1 MDQAKIV
8 IVDPERSYA
17 LHLQEYLRG
26 RELPFETDVCF
37 STRTFLDS
45 YSPAGTAL
53 AVIAE
58 EAYTEEAAAAGYSPV
73 LILKAGGGSPE
84 DSPPSTG
91 KYQSMEGIA
100 GAVRELCNEALGS
113 RMDIMPSLA
122 RRQTR
127 AKLIGFFT
135 PLTRC
140 LQTTAALTLGQLL
153 SRSSR
158 VLYLNFEAVSG
169 LEEEIGPFRGTAAE
183 LLYYNEC
190 DRSKVAGRLSVMAEN
205 VGGVHVVPPMRSF
218 TEMMSVTAAQ
228 WLSLMASID
237 RVTDYDFI
245 LLDLTPLAG
254 GLPDILRECAEVIT
268 IIRSGCRVSEARVK
282 EYRQMLKE
290 EGYEDVYAR
299 TVLLELPVFR
309 SLPADLRSLGRGE
322 LASYLKPL
330 AASLTEGRAG

>member
-1 MDQAKIV
+1 M
-8 IVDPERSYA
+8 
-17 LHLQEYLRG
+17 
-26 RELPFETDVCF
+26 
-37 STRTFLDS
+37 
-45 YSPAGTAL
+45 
-53 AVIAE
+53 
-58 EAYTEEAAAAGYSPV
+58 
-73 LILKAGGGSPE
+73 
-84 DSPPSTG
+84 
-91 KYQSMEGIA
+91 
-100 GAVRELCNEALGS
+100 
-113 RMDIMPSLA
+113 
-122 RRQTR
+122 
-127 AKLIGFFT
+127 
-135 PLTRC
+135 
-140 LQTTAALTLGQLL
+140 
-153 SRSSR
+153 
-158 VLYLNFEAVSG
+158 
-169 LEEEIGPFRGTAAE
+169 
-183 LLYYNEC
+183 
-190 DRSKVAGRLSVMAEN
+190 AGRLSVMAEN

-309 SLPADLRSLGRGE
+309 SLPADVRSLGRGE
-322 LASYLKPL
+322 LASYLRPL